1 MKEFINDI
9 PWDNII
15 SVITKGALKLA
26 AAIAI
31 VLVGFWIINLLIGRL
46 KKIMLKK
53 ELDDSLQSFLV
64 SVFKISLRLLV
75 LVVALNQL
83 GVAMS
88 SFIAMIGAAGL
99 AIGMAFSG
107 TLSNFAGGVMI
118 LIFKP
123 FKTGDLI
130 EAQGELG
137 IVDEIQIFSTII
149 KSLDN
154 KTIIIPNAALAN
166 GNITNYTKEEIRRV
180 DFTFGIGY
188 GDDYETA
195 KATITRLLAEDDKVL
210 NKPSE
215 PFIALEALADSSVNL
230 VVRTWTKTEHY
241 WDVYFRLNERVYQE
255 FEKSGLSIPYPQM
268 DVHVHKQG

>member
-1 MKEFINDI
+1 MKEYAKNID
-9 PWDNII
+9 WDGVLK
-15 SVITKGALKLA
+15 VITSAVISIA
-26 AAIAI
+26 IAIAI
-31 VLVGFWIINLLIGRL
+31 VVIGFWVINIIIKRL

-53 ELDDSLQSFLV
+53 ELDESLQGFLV
-64 SVFKISLRLLV
+64 SVFKLVLRLLV
-75 LVVALNQL
+75 IIVALNEL

-88 SFIAMIGAAGL
+88 SFIALIGAAGL

-123 FKTGDLI
+123 FKTHDLI

-137 IVDEIQIFSTII
+137 VVDEIQIFSTIL
-149 KSLDN
+149 KTLDN
-154 KTIIIPNAALAN
+154 KTIIIPNAALSN
-166 GNITNYTKEEIRRV
+166 GNITNYTKEDLRRV

-188 GDDYETA
+188 GDRYDIAKETIS
-195 KATITRLLAEDDKVL
+195 KLLAEDDKVL
-210 NKPSE
+210 TTPEE

-230 VVRTWTKTEHY
+230 VVRAWTKTDHY
-241 WDVYFRLNERVYQE
+241 WDVYFRLNERVYKE

-268 DVHVHKQG
+268 DIHVHKQ